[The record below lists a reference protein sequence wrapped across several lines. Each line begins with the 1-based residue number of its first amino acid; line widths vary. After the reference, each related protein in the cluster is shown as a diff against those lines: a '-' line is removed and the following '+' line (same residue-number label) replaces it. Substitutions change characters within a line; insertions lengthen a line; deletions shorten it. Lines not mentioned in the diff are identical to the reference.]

1 MCAVC
6 STVESLAE
14 MRNEL
19 LKARCKTK
27 SYDEANN
34 ITKLLVQKNRIKIIQ
49 EWLVIVCNDLNI
61 AACA

>member
-6 STVESLAE
+6 STVESLVE

-19 LKARCKTK
+19 LEARCKTK

-34 ITKLLVQKNRIKIIQ
+34 ITKLLVQKSRIEIIQ